1 MEKNNKMEI
10 LVAVCYTGCVARVA
24 TQTEDTLPEEFLTI
38 EAAVAW
44 LTKRGIPASGN
55 SVRRWCQDGTVVYV
69 RPGRNYLIPLS
80 ELERIITPIVRR
92 NEK

>member
-1 MEKNNKMEI
+1 M
-10 LVAVCYTGCVARVA
+10 AA
-24 TQTEDTLPEEFLTI
+24 QTEDTLPEQLLTV
-38 EAAVAW
+38 ADAVAW
-44 LTKRGIPASGN
+44 LTERGVRASGDI
-55 SVRRWCQDGTVVYV
+55 VRRWCQDGILAHA